1 MQQPPGFQHPDL
13 PDHVCRLKKA
23 IYGLKQAPRAWYTE
37 LAKFLQHI
45 GFTRSQSDNSLFVLY
60 NLGIP
65 IYLLVYVDDI
75 IITGGSPKFI
85 QEIISHLSNK
95 FSLKD
100 LGPLNYFLGIEV
112 TRTSAGIF
120 LSQAKYITDILHA
133 SKMQDSKGVLT
144 PMSSSQILVTNDG
157 PNLVDATLYRTVLGK
172 LQYLSFTRPDISYSV
187 NKLSQFM
194 HSPSETHWKAVK
206 RILRYLRQ
214 TANYGLQITPTRDYN
229 LYVYSDADWA
239 GNPNDRTSTT
249 G

>member
-1 MQQPPGFQHPDL
+1 ML
-13 PDHVCRLKKA
+13 
-23 IYGLKQAPRAWYTE
+23 I
-37 LAKFLQHI
+37 
-45 GFTRSQSDNSLFVLY
+45 
-60 NLGIP
+60 
-65 IYLLVYVDDI
+65 YVDDN

-172 LQYLSFTRPDISYSV
+172 LQYLSFTRPDISYSA

-194 HSPSETHWKAVK
+194 H
-206 RILRYLRQ
+206 
-214 TANYGLQITPTRDYN
+214 
-229 LYVYSDADWA
+229 
-239 GNPNDRTSTT
+239 
-249 G
+249 